1 MSADVRS
8 SAHDGGR
15 ERGSEPV
22 GGDERDAVLGV
33 SGARALA
40 ADPASAQALQSPPMS
55 LDDRFQEYFSALDRA
70 GQKDRCFLCRRT
82 PAEVK
87 LFFGFD
93 EDGVP
98 LKASEF
104 GLEDVSLDATDIMS
118 YRGERPVCAICQLS
132 FDAVFALGERDVLER
147 LIDEMEK
154 NRDYLWPREQP

>member
-1 MSADVRS
+1 M
-8 SAHDGGR
+8 
-15 ERGSEPV
+15 PI
-22 GGDERDAVLGV
+22 
-33 SGARALA
+33 
-40 ADPASAQALQSPPMS
+40 
-55 LDDRFQEYFSALDRA
+55 DDRFHEYFAALDRA

-104 GLEDVSLDATDIMS
+104 GLEDVSLDHAEIMS

-132 FDAVFALGERDVLER
+132 FDAVFALGERDVLDR
-147 LIDEMEK
+147 LIDEMEQ